1 LQDYETKLILYTYDS
16 ILIDSK
22 FEEARQIIPQ
32 IKQTLEQGNFPVK
45 VKVANIYSK
54 MKTVSL

>member
-1 LQDYETKLILYTYDS
+1 
-16 ILIDSK
+16 LIDSK
-22 FEEARQIIPQ
+22 FEEAREVIPQ